1 LSWGNYQRLCAGYQ
15 RKDINDYRKVRMIIA
30 AQIGEK
36 DPRRVFELPGDFD
49 HLEVMTQEQIDAHCK
64 KFGLDKILDRC
75 N

>member
-1 LSWGNYQRLCAGYQ
+1 
-15 RKDINDYRKVRMIIA
+15 MIIA